1 MRKVVFYF
9 LGGLLTA
16 VLLFL
21 PMALIS
27 MGLKGM
33 HNNVLILLTFWF
45 ICVPIIAY
53 SSSLI
58 LKRNNRLANAL
69 IGMFPFYS
77 VIYFMIYELS
87 DTDFFTVMKYSFVTS
102 VALVLC
108 FYYRKEVGRLFHIVV
123 RQAIAKAY
131 LLSTAI
137 SSFSGLTQKLI
148 RLC

>member
-27 MGLKGM
+27 WGLRGM
-33 HNNVLILLTFWF
+33 HNSVLILLTFWF

-58 LKRNNRLANAL
+58 MKRNNRLANAL
-69 IGMFPFYS
+69 IGILLFYS
-77 VIYFMIYELS
+77 FMYFMIYELS
-87 DTDFFTVMKYSFVTS
+87 HTDVFTVVKYSFVTS
-102 VALVLC
+102 VGLVLC
-108 FYYRKEVGRLFHIVV
+108 FYYKREVEDFFT
-123 RQAIAKAY
+123 
-131 LLSTAI
+131 SE
-137 SSFSGLTQKLI
+137 
-148 RLC
+148 